1 MQQGLQRFLIIWWW
15 VKFMV
20 LVPSFTFQI
29 ELGNFEEL
37 VFIQLFDFCSHLKL
51 LMYSIKNILHVFT
64 PKELVHT
71 FWIGHPIY

>member
-1 MQQGLQRFLIIWWW
+1 
-15 VKFMV
+15 MV

-37 VFIQLFDFCSHLKL
+37 VFIQLFDFYSHLKL
-51 LMYSIKNILHVFT
+51 LIYSIKNILHVFAS
-64 PKELVHT
+64 KELVHT